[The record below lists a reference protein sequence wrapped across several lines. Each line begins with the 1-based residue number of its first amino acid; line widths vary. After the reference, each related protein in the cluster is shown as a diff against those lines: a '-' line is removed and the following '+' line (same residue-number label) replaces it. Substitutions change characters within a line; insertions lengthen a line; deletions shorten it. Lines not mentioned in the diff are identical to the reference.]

1 MGIPDG
7 KMRICLV
14 SSAYRPYISGVGEHV
29 HHLAQQLQNLGHSV
43 HILTTSYTSFPDN
56 GSFPATRLGKG
67 LLLPFARG
75 QFTLPFG
82 LKLPLATRNFFS
94 TNKFDIVHCHG
105 IFPPELAYWAALYTK
120 SPLVVT
126 FHTVTPEL
134 PSTICKTVGFILK
147 KIDHKIKIKIAVTK
161 GSQQWAERFF
171 TGDFRI
177 IPNGVDLKRFHPN
190 IPPLLNEN
198 RPVILFVGR
207 LEKRKGLE
215 TLILALPEIVKRHP
229 ETKLV
234 VVGYGPLQSYYQK
247 LAIRLNIASSVIFT
261 GAIPNDLLPGYYT
274 SATVYVAPT
283 IGNEAM
289 GIVLIEALA
298 CGKPVIASDIPGY
311 NEIITNG
318 VNGILIPRGEHQ
330 SLAQAI
336 LTVLDSPKLREELA
350 RAALARAADF
360 DWKKVTRQVEQVYE
374 EALSK

>member
-1 MGIPDG
+1 MGTPDG

-56 GSFPATRLGKG
+56 SALPATRLGKG

-75 QFTLPFG
+75 QFTLPFEF
-82 LKLPLATRNFFS
+82 KLPLATRNFFS
-94 TNKFDIVHCHG
+94 ANKFDIVHCHG

-120 SPLVVT
+120 NPLVVT

-134 PSTICKTVGFILK
+134 PNTVCKTVGFFLK
-147 KIDHKIKIKIAVTK
+147 KIDHKIKIKIAVTR
-161 GSQQWAERFF
+161 GSQRWAERFF
-171 TGDFRI
+171 TGDFRV
-177 IPNGVDLKRFHPN
+177 IPNGVDMERFHPN
-190 IPPLLNEN
+190 IPPLLEEK
-198 RPVILFVGR
+198 RPLILFVGR
-207 LEKRKGLE
+207 LEKRKGLD
-215 TLILALPEIVKRHP
+215 TLIMALPEIVKQYP

-234 VVGYGPLQSYYQK
+234 VVGYGPLQNYYQK
-247 LAIRLNIASSVIFT
+247 LAIRLNLASSVIFT
-261 GAIPNDLLPGYYT
+261 GAIPNDLLAGYYT

-298 CGKPVIASDIPGY
+298 CGRPVIASDIPGY
-311 NEIITNG
+311 NEIVTNG

-336 LTVLDSPKLREELA
+336 LTVLDSPKLRKELA
-350 RAALARAADF
+350 QAALARAADF
-360 DWKKVTRQVEQVYE
+360 DWKKVTRHVEQVYQE
-374 EALSK
+374 VLSK